1 MSMVSA
7 LTDGSNAAAM
17 YTLADRA
24 VVPLVHQFLARA
36 ARTPSSLAFR
46 VYPASAGATSEITWS
61 EWADAARAIGAQ
73 LLRVGVAP
81 GDRIAILAGN
91 GPLWPI
97 ADLAIQMVGAIG
109 VGIYPASSPAQVTA
123 LVVDSGVTLA
133 LVAGDANRQTMV
145 HARGAS
151 GRSFPIVVTATVD
164 VPVDAPV
171 DATSGATAVI
181 SDADRA
187 LPFPDDAWWH
197 DWQRDGAAA
206 LAASATRRAELDAR
220 IDAIAIDDIV
230 ALIYTSGSTGAP
242 KGACIS
248 HRYLAA
254 SAASIVEVLSLSSDD
269 RALSF
274 LPFSHAAERVFGQ
287 GTRIAT
293 GMATALIE
301 DPSNLFAV
309 AREFEPTLLGG
320 LPRIFERLYEASEVA
335 RRDGSDPR
343 AAIAQRIGTQCRLAT
358 SGGATMPSDIAR
370 SLATLGLPILGA
382 YGQTEHL
389 CVAMN
394 RPSHVR
400 FDTVGIPMPGTNV
413 RVADD
418 GELLVERSALTFSG
432 YWSDPDATRA
442 AFTDDGAW
450 LRTGDRATLDADG
463 MVRITG
469 RMKELIALSTG
480 RKIAPIPIES
490 ALASSPF
497 IAHAICHGEGRTYLT
512 ALLSLRRP
520 VVEAWAR
527 ANGLAVEWPSLAEH
541 PRVRDLLANAVN
553 EVNVD
558 IARTDRIQRFAVTAQ
573 AFSVE
578 SGELTPTLKLIRRVI
593 GERFAYVFDALYA
606 APLP

>member
-1 MSMVSA
+1 MSMVGA
-7 LTDGSNAAAM
+7 LTDGANTAAM
-17 YTLADRA
+17 PTLTDR
-24 VVPLVHQFLARA
+24 VLVPLVHQFLARA
-36 ARTPSSLAFR
+36 ARTPSTLAFR
-46 VYPASAGATSEITWS
+46 VYPASAGATSEITWG
-61 EWADAARAIGAQ
+61 EWADASRAIGAQ

-97 ADLAIQMVGAIG
+97 VDLAIQMVGAIG
-109 VGIYPASSPAQVTA
+109 VGIYPASAPAQVTA
-123 LVVDSGVTLA
+123 LLVDSGVSLA
-133 LVAGDANRQTMV
+133 LVAGDANRQTML
-145 HARGAS
+145 HARRAS
-151 GRSFPIVVTATVD
+151 GRSFPIVT
-164 VPVDAPV
+164 DAPV
-171 DATSGATAVI
+171 KAISVAKNVIEHADSAVRFLNDAS
-181 SDADRA
+181 
-187 LPFPDDAWWH
+187 WH

-206 LAASATRRAELDAR
+206 LATSAARRAELDAR
-220 IDAIAIDDIV
+220 TGAIALDDIV

-287 GTRIAT
+287 CTRIAT

-301 DPSNLFAV
+301 DPSNLFTV

-320 LPRIFERLYEASEVA
+320 LPRIFERLYEATEVA

-343 AAIAQRIGTQCRLAT
+343 AAIAQRIGNCCRLAT
-358 SGGATMPSDIAR
+358 SGGATMPSDIAKT
-370 SLATLGLPILGA
+370 LATLGLPILGA

-394 RPSHVR
+394 RPSRVR
-400 FDTVGIPMPGTNV
+400 FDTVGPPMPGTKV

-432 YWSDPDATRA
+432 YWGDPDATRS
-442 AFTDDGAW
+442 AFTDDGVW

-480 RKIAPIPIES
+480 RKIAPTPIES

-497 IAHAICHGEGRTYLT
+497 IAHAICHGEGRKYLT

-541 PRVRDLLANAVN
+541 PRVRDLLTDAVN
-553 EVNVD
+553 EANAN

-573 AFSVE
+573 AFTVE

-593 GERFAYVFDALYA
+593 GERFAHSFDALYV
-606 APLP
+606 APLT